1 MPVSWHSS
9 PFHFFSF
16 PTFPWHGSNRWQ
28 AAPDGRGWRWMWLG
42 HMRRHKEV
50 ERGSTGVGRR
60 WKAGRS
66 DAGILS
72 SGRCDAGVPLSSI
85 LSAGE
90 PSTASSDGGCERATT
105 LLLPHGSGRHERRE
119 KGRNGDRRRD
129 LGSSP
134 PSTAARA
141 PSPSAA
147 IIRYRRRHSGSS
159 PPSGLVAATRAC
171 RRHPLSL
178 GLCPHSSQPLP
189 AVAAAGLSRAG
200 STGREKSI
208 SNVGPTNGKA
218 IWAGQI

>member
-1 MPVSWHSS
+1 
-9 PFHFFSF
+9 
-16 PTFPWHGSNRWQ
+16 
-28 AAPDGRGWRWMWLG
+28 
-42 HMRRHKEV
+42 E
-50 ERGSTGVGRR
+50 
-60 WKAGRS
+60 AGRS

-90 PSTASSDGGCERATT
+90 PSMASSGGGCERATT

-171 RRHPLSL
+171 HRHPLSL
-178 GLCPHSSQPLP
+178 GLRPHSSQPLP
-189 AVAAAGLSRAG
+189 AVAAADSSRAG

-208 SNVGPTNGKA
+208 SNVGPMNAKA
-218 IWAGQI
+218 IWAGQNWPLREEFGQSFGLALLVERLLE